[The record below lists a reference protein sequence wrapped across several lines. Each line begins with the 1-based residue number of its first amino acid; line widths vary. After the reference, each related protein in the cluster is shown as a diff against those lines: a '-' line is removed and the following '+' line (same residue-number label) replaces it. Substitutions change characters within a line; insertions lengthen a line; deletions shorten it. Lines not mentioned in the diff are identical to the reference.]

1 MRFERASA
9 LPKILR
15 VDRRGIWQERF
26 STVLASGNRVTEVLG
41 WQSDYKTLMSAYIS
55 ILQSIKTWN
64 LADVLRVVM
73 RGGRLYL
80 IRQDMDMEV
89 NDEHDKVDA
98 E

>member
-9 LPKILR
+9 LPKIR
-15 VDRRGIWQERF
+15 NRRGIWQERF

-41 WQSDYKTLMSAYIS
+41 WQNDYKTIMSAYIS
-55 ILQSIKTWN
+55 IHKSIQTWN

-80 IRQDMDMEV
+80 IRQDMEV
-89 NDEHDKVDA
+89 NNEHDKADA